1 MTTSTLEPRTSS
13 TLGDFVLTL
22 SCADRPGIVHA
33 VATFLMEHGGNIRE
47 SQQFGDQEHGRFFM
61 RIDFETAQSTD
72 AETLHAAFATVA
84 GRFGRSVLPIAAKAS
99 AGLATSSIRL
109 NASVACSSRPNTQS
123 PCALV
128 S

>member
-1 MTTSTLEPRTSS
+1 MTTSTIEPRTHS

-61 RIDFETAQSTD
+61 RIDFETGRYGYCKVVGRPGEGS
-72 AETLHAAFATVA
+72 LSGHPVVA
-84 GRFGRSVLPIAAKAS
+84 
-99 AGLATSSIRL
+99 
-109 NASVACSSRPNTQS
+109 VARACGGS
-123 PCALV
+123 
-128 S
+128 